1 MFDKELD
8 NIKKSFIEYLDSL
21 GLSKKSHKN
30 YRSDLNHFSGWV
42 ILKIRSFG
50 SYVENLTEAVPFLS
64 KSLILEYNN
73 YLSEN
78 NIPVKTINRRFSTLR
93 HFAKFLTAQ
102 NLVDENFMDGIE
114 NVSIID
120 KTKLNALPILT
131 EYKSYLEAKKASPS
145 TIKNYTSDV
154 RQFLN
159 WLESNP
165 QISK

>member
-8 NIKKSFIEYLDSL
+8 NIKKSFFEYLNSL
-21 GLSKKSHKN
+21 GLSAKSHKN

-42 ILKIRSFG
+42 ILKVRSFG
-50 SYVENLTEAVPFLS
+50 SYIENLTEAVPFIS
-64 KSLILEYNN
+64 KNLILEYSN

-93 HFAKFLTAQ
+93 HFAKFLESQ
-102 NLVDENFMDGIE
+102 NMVDENFMEGVE
-114 NVSIID
+114 NISLNPKVEF
-120 KTKLNALPILT
+120 NALPILS
-131 EYKSYLEAKKASPS
+131 EYKTYLEAKKASPS

-159 WLESNP
+159 WIESNS
-165 QISK
+165 QINN